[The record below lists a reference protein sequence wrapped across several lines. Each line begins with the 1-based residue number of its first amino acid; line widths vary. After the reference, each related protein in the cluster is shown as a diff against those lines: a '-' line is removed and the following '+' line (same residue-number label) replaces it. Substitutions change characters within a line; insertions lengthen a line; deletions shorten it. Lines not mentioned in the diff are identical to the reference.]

1 MKGKQIPAAVKR
13 ALLSVCEKHEK
24 ILSDPAPFARVS
36 GHKESAIEY
45 TVRAWVKSEDY
56 WDVYFAL
63 MEAIP
68 TALGEA
74 GIGGPLPA
82 YNIVNDK

>member
-1 MKGKQIPAAVKR
+1 MA
-13 ALLSVCEKHEK
+13 
-24 ILSDPAPFARVS
+24 F
-36 GHKESAIEY
+36 SA
-45 TVRAWVKSEDY
+45 RAWVKKEDY
-56 WDVYFAL
+56 WDVYFKL